1 MSVTNPAAIAMAIP
15 GYSTDK
21 IIGVL
26 TGSFTS
32 SIPSAF
38 DVTYTEALIPH
49 PFGDTVETQA
59 VYNTGG
65 VDNDQ
70 DMTVP
75 RLTGAFP
82 VFQTLDVS
90 SYSTSSNI
98 VIASTNW
105 YDNVAGKGFAYTINY
120 KVYLIAKMNQ
130 GVITPM
136 PTNQLLRYRSS
147 ENYLKI
153 VKQDVVPISV
163 PAGTSSYTVTHGVN
177 GIPRS
182 RASIEYLST
191 GKLWGISPNQYPS
204 TGSVSNNN
212 PITTST
218 TMDGTS
224 VTYTFGNSTAGTLS
238 INLHYR
244 IYLDD

>member
-21 IIGVL
+21 IIGIL

-32 SIPSAF
+32 ATPAAF
-38 DVTYTEALIPH
+38 DVTYTEAIIPH

-75 RLTGAFP
+75 RLTGANP

-105 YDNVAGKGFAYTINY
+105 YDNVAGAGFAYTINY

-130 GVITPM
+130 GVIIPQ

-163 PAGTSSYTVTHGVN
+163 PSGVSSYTVNGVN
-177 GIPRS
+177 GVPRT
-182 RASIEYLST
+182 RASIEYLAS
-191 GKLWGISPNQYPS
+191 GKLWGASPNQYPN
-204 TGSVSNNN
+204 TGSATNNN
-212 PITTST
+212 LITTTT

-224 VTYTFGNSTAGTLS
+224 VTYTFNNSTAGTLN
-238 INLHYR
+238 INFHYR

>member
-49 PFGDTVETQA
+49 TFGDTVETQA

-163 PAGTSSYTVTHGVN
+163 PSGVSSYTVNGLTGVL
-177 GIPRS
+177 RT
-182 RASIEYLST
+182 RASIEYLAS
-191 GKLWGISPNQYPS
+191 GKLWGASPNQYFN
-204 TGSVSNNN
+204 TGSVTTNNL
-212 PITTST
+212 ITTTT

-224 VTYTFGNSTAGTLS
+224 VTYTFNNSTAGTLN
-238 INLHYR
+238 INFHYR